1 VPLAGVVD
9 ALERIH
15 AALDDDGGVVVDTQP
30 VSPRPPVLAKERMLG
45 TLDLR
50 EWADMVASTDAEVMK
65 TVDAGRFSVVA
76 DRHIVVSDFYDDL
89 AELIDEAAGWAGTT
103 VPRTLTRQVDA
114 TSGEVRLDQDVRI
127 RVLVKQ

>member
-1 VPLAGVVD
+1 VVD

-15 AALDDDGGVVVDTQP
+15 VSLDDGGAVVDTQP
-30 VSPRPPVLAKERMLG
+30 VGEHPPVFAEEGPLG

-50 EWADMVASTDAEVMK
+50 EWADIVAATDAEIMK
-65 TVDAGRFSVVA
+65 TVEAGRFSLVG

-103 VPRTLTRQVDA
+103 VPRTLARQVDA
-114 TSGEVRLDQDVRI
+114 TRGEVRLDQDVRI